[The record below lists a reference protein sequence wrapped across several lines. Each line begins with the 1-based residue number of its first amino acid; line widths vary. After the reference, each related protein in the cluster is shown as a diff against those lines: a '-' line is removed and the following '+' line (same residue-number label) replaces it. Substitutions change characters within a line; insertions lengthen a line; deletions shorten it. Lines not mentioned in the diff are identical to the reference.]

1 MIKGEYLKVL
11 NFRDELINLLNK
23 YDFDFYAD
31 NKDNGDMIIDTGR
44 QYIMSGSNRNYSIS
58 DVINNNNLIEEY
70 IKETF
75 IGSQQHEFCNGNHS
89 NYYCGIFTNDSCKAD
104 EIMNKIYKDNK
115 DNIIRFVKGEND
127 KYILLKD
134 ETIYKWVRPILNS
147 RGYRFKSAYID
158 RELTKKVLDE
168 VVFPILCLYAGENNI
183 KVF

>member
-1 MIKGEYLKVL
+1 
-11 NFRDELINLLNK
+11 
-23 YDFDFYAD
+23 
-31 NKDNGDMIIDTGR
+31 MIIDTGR
-44 QYIMSGSNRNYSIS
+44 QYIMSDSNRNYSIS

-127 KYILLKD
+127 KYIL
-134 ETIYKWVRPILNS
+134 EIYYKSEVDNLILNL
-147 RGYRFKSAYID
+147 GFKTFTQQDVNHINVQWIFNN
-158 RELTKKVLDE
+158 K
-168 VVFPILCLYAGENNI
+168 ENLI
-183 KVF
+183 

>member
-23 YDFDFYAD
+23 YNFDLYAD

-44 QYIMSGSNRNYSIS
+44 QYIMSDSNRNYSIS

-75 IGSQQHEFCNGNHS
+75 IGSQQHEFCNGNYS

-127 KYILLKD
+127 KYILFKD
-134 ETIYKWVRPILNS
+134 GTIYKWVRPILNS

-158 RELTKKVLDE
+158 KELDKKVLDE
-168 VVFPILCLYAGENNI
+168 VVFPIICLYAGENNI

>member
-1 MIKGEYLKVL
+1 MFKKEYLKIL

-23 YDFDFYAD
+23 YDIGLYAD

-44 QYIMSGSNRNYSIS
+44 QYIMSDSNRNYSIS

-127 KYILLKD
+127 KYILFKD
-134 ETIYKWVRPILNS
+134 GTIYKWVRPILNS

-158 RELTKKVLDE
+158 KELAKKVLDE
-168 VVFPILCLYAGENNI
+168 VVFPTICLYAGENNI